1 MYDKGLLILLL
12 FCFGCKPY
20 FYTID
25 GSDKFL
31 YETEAFDLDIY
42 IRRYHNN
49 ILVDYDFNQVKD
61 TIYFDPKQ
69 VVLIDQSFRKINVD
83 VFYTFD
89 YTDQERVKFTNKNAI
104 RLYFKTGKMQCEKD
118 IHQMDHKNS
127 LKNAIN
133 VISLPVLEIAANEK
147 LWCK

>member
-1 MYDKGLLILLL
+1 MHNRGLLIILL

-31 YETEAFDLDIY
+31 YETEEFDLEIN

-49 ILVDYDFNQVKD
+49 LMVDYDFNHVKD

-69 VVLIDQSFRKINVD
+69 VVLIDQSSRKMNP
-83 VFYTFD
+83 YTFFLFDYRKDEFD
-89 YTDQERVKFTNKNAI
+89 YTDQEILKFTNKNAI
-104 RLYFKTGKMQCEKD
+104 RL
-118 IHQMDHKNS
+118 
-127 LKNAIN
+127 
-133 VISLPVLEIAANEK
+133 
-147 LWCK
+147 